1 MAFQGPNSDKDWKEA
16 AKEVL
21 KTYYQLFFGTQ
32 WHKFDKS
39 TDNDIVR
46 AKICYVMHG
55 QPTNY
60 AEKIEMAYTDK
71 QRKDAQRILDA
82 IYKVHKES
90 KSTEILIGFIF
101 IYCKDDKKQYT
112 LPLFSVFVGKDKD
125 GRDLRNFVDPD
136 GRTYKNWDDW
146 KSSNRLPELE
156 YCYPTRGFFTCSGG
170 NDYTFDYDC
179 DPDVEFGVSPASLIS
194 SKIIGST
201 DTITAITSIAS
212 GIVGIA
218 SLFTPLAPAVII
230 TAAVT
235 GATSAGYGAV
245 RGATRLF
252 DKDTHGESLADF
264 ESMTLWLGIAAA
276 PLSFTSSLINTR
288 LIFGA
293 KQCPIFSRSM
303 RSFATFLNLTTS
315 SVCSAML
322 GMGLENLIDKASKDK
337 LTPLEVMQF
346 SIRVFFF
353 SNTLMQPEVAMS
365 IIHQATE
372 MHLNKYM
379 DDLSDE
385 ATKEIMYNFMD
396 RNRGDEGIK
405 DTSNIIRTVHRMDS
419 NTFFKSVN
427 PNDKIDIG
435 GSKGRTSDAEGN
447 VSNINPNRTEL
458 EERPTLLME
467 IALELLRSD
476 QKVHK

>member
-1 MAFQGPNSDKDWKEA
+1 
-16 AKEVL
+16 
-21 KTYYQLFFGTQ
+21 
-32 WHKFDKS
+32 
-39 TDNDIVR
+39 
-46 AKICYVMHG
+46 
-55 QPTNY
+55 
-60 AEKIEMAYTDK
+60 
-71 QRKDAQRILDA
+71 
-82 IYKVHKES
+82 
-90 KSTEILIGFIF
+90 
-101 IYCKDDKKQYT
+101 
-112 LPLFSVFVGKDKD
+112 
-125 GRDLRNFVDPD
+125 
-136 GRTYKNWDDW
+136 
-146 KSSNRLPELE
+146 
-156 YCYPTRGFFTCSGG
+156 
-170 NDYTFDYDC
+170 
-179 DPDVEFGVSPASLIS
+179 
-194 SKIIGST
+194 
-201 DTITAITSIAS
+201 
-212 GIVGIA
+212 
-218 SLFTPLAPAVII
+218 
-230 TAAVT
+230 
-235 GATSAGYGAV
+235 
-245 RGATRLF
+245 
-252 DKDTHGESLADF
+252 
-264 ESMTLWLGIAAA
+264 MTLWLGIAAT

-385 ATKEIMYNFMD
+385 ATKEIIYNFVD

-405 DTSNIIRTVHRMDS
+405 DRSNIIRTVHRMDS

-447 VSNINPNRTEL
+447 VSNINPNRYFSK
-458 EERPTLLME
+458 R
-467 IALELLRSD
+467 
-476 QKVHK
+476 